1 MDITSRFR
9 EAIWLPKLQE
19 KNIVIIGA
27 GGIGSWTALLLSRCQ
42 PKSISIFDDDTVSLT
57 NIGGQFFRP
66 SNVNEAKATG
76 LAKNINDFSSY
87 LLLPNESKL
96 DENKLNYL
104 KNNVFDADTIV
115 ILAVDNLA
123 TRKMVVEMLTNTEF
137 LDDHIPVIDGR
148 MDVEQYN
155 IYNLF
160 TREDKEYYLAN
171 VQLDDAALPEP
182 NCANK
187 ATSFLG
193 ASIASD
199 IVQQVVNYC
208 FNQQI
213 EHNVRPL
220 PFKIEYNGFT
230 NSREITQKTDTI
242 GADSVPETPTEI

>member
-1 MDITSRFR
+1 MDITTRFR

-19 KNIVIIGA
+19 KDIVIIGA

-42 PKSISIFDDDTVSLT
+42 PKSISIFDDDTVSLS
-57 NIGGQFFRP
+57 NIGGQFFKP
-66 SNVNEAKATG
+66 SNITETKPTALV
-76 LAKNINDFSSY
+76 KNIFDFSAYS
-87 LLLPNESKL
+87 LLPNESRL

-104 KNNVFDADTIV
+104 KNNIFDTDTIV

-123 TRKMVVEMLTNTEF
+123 TRKMVVEKLVDT
-137 LDDHIPVIDGR
+137 DIPIIDGR

-160 TREDKEYYLAN
+160 TKEDKQYYLAN
-171 VQLDDAALPEP
+171 IQLDDSALPEP

-220 PFKIEYNGFT
+220 PFKIEYNGFR
-230 NSREITQKTDTI
+230 NHREITQKTDTI
-242 GADSVPETPTEI
+242 GADSVSEISTDFQD